1 MNAKVEIDMSA
12 FANNLRWLMY
22 RNKLGIRELA
32 KILGTSPATMT
43 RYAQGERVPDT
54 NYLLAIVSH
63 FDVSVDWLLGL
74 EPKDRDTAEDIA
86 QKYKMAT
93 DEEKLLVQTILRKYR
108 PKEAKPDEPI
118 NAQE

>member
-54 NYLLAIVSH
+54 NYLLAIVNH

-74 EPKDRDTAEDIA
+74 EPRDRDTAEDIA

-93 DEEKLLVQTILRKYR
+93 DEEKLLIQTILRKYR
-108 PKEAKPDEPI
+108 LKEAESDEPI
-118 NAQE
+118 DNQE